1 MARVCSDKTTDDRSY
16 PETRPHIPVLLNE
29 VIEALS
35 PQDGEIFVDGT
46 FGAGGYTRA
55 LLEAAD
61 CAVIAIDRDPDAI
74 EAGRNLQAQ
83 FGDRLK
89 LSHGCYGD
97 MKELAQAHG
106 FHKVDGVTLDLGV
119 SSMQLDQ
126 SERGFSF
133 NNDGPLDMRMG
144 QVGPSATDII
154 NSIDEKLLARIIA
167 LYGEERK
174 AREIARAIGRV
185 RGDMEISRTLELAD
199 IVSQTIGQ
207 PAGLQKIHPA
217 TRTFQALRIYV
228 NDELGELVRGLAAA
242 EHMLG
247 DGGRLA
253 VVTFHSL
260 EDRIAKKFLA
270 HRTGRAGRPSRH
282 MPEMPPPAPSFTELT
297 RKGTKATEDEISHN
311 PRSRSARLRAARRT
325 GAPAFALDEVLFK
338 APADDSSGVRA

>member
-1 MARVCSDKTTDDRSY
+1 
-16 PETRPHIPVLLNE
+16 
-29 VIEALS
+29 
-35 PQDGEIFVDGT
+35 
-46 FGAGGYTRA
+46 
-55 LLEAAD
+55 
-61 CAVIAIDRDPDAI
+61 
-74 EAGRNLQAQ
+74 
-83 FGDRLK
+83 
-89 LSHGCYGD
+89 
-97 MKELAQAHG
+97 
-106 FHKVDGVTLDLGV
+106 
-119 SSMQLDQ
+119 
-126 SERGFSF
+126 
-133 NNDGPLDMRMG
+133 LDMRMG
-144 QVGPSATDII
+144 QVGPSAADII
-154 NSIDEKLLARIIA
+154 NTIDEKLLARIIA

-174 AREIARAIGRV
+174 ARAIARAIGRV

-242 EHMLG
+242 ENLLG

-282 MPEMPPPAPSFTELT
+282 MPEMHPPAPSFTELT

-325 GAPAFALDEVLFK
+325 GAPAFALDDVLFK